1 MLRSEKVQEC
11 VRKYTE
17 EMLYDGRIDAEG
29 IDAGAVS
36 LMTKIGRTNVSKEL
50 NSLWKNGQLIKFQG
64 RPVFFLDYLTIKKEY
79 PAQYIP
85 LLIPQG
91 SKISD
96 YLKADGQKEKPEP
109 ADKNPLDNIIGYR
122 DGTLSRVVDDVVAAI
137 AYKGK
142 GIPVLIEGDRG
153 IRKRNFVSSV
163 FEYTRLNGLKNEDAR
178 LIFINC
184 QEYAEAEDRFLA
196 RILGSGDE
204 KGAFELANKGLIYFQ
219 NIHYLPYACIAP
231 IVDAIT
237 FGYYSKVGEIR

>member
-29 IDAGAVS
+29 IDASTVS

-50 NSLWKNGQLIKFQG
+50 NSLWKNGQLIKLQG

-96 YLKADGQKEKPEP
+96 YLKTDGP
-109 ADKNPLDNIIGYR
+109 
-122 DGTLSRVVDDVVAAI
+122 
-137 AYKGK
+137 
-142 GIPVLIEGDRG
+142 
-153 IRKRNFVSSV
+153 KRCRS
-163 FEYTRLNGLKNEDAR
+163 
-178 LIFINC
+178 
-184 QEYAEAEDRFLA
+184 Q
-196 RILGSGDE
+196 
-204 KGAFELANKGLIYFQ
+204 
-219 NIHYLPYACIAP
+219 
-231 IVDAIT
+231 
-237 FGYYSKVGEIR
+237 

>member
-96 YLKADGQKEKPEP
+96 YLKADGQKEKPDHP
-109 ADKNPLDNIIGYR
+109 FQR
-122 DGTLSRVVDDVVAAI
+122 
-137 AYKGK
+137 
-142 GIPVLIEGDRG
+142 
-153 IRKRNFVSSV
+153 RKR
-163 FEYTRLNGLKNEDAR
+163 L
-178 LIFINC
+178 
-184 QEYAEAEDRFLA
+184 FLPRH
-196 RILGSGDE
+196 RIIDFDFPYHLS
-204 KGAFELANKGLIYFQ
+204 FLHLVFQ
-219 NIHYLPYACIAP
+219 N
-231 IVDAIT
+231 V
-237 FGYYSKVGEIR
+237 